1 MTIFGFKKIFNY
13 FSIFT
18 IILGSAFGTFNSAH
32 AGDGDDGTGEVVDGA
47 SITATDADGLL
58 IDADGDGAIAISV
71 DPNGGI
77 TFGAAGDD
85 DAITSDSTGAAATTF
100 TITDSNTTSID
111 TLTLAGDIDIGD
123 TDNDDI
129 DALNSQRIQTI
140 ITNLNNNEEWRFKNR

>member
-1 MTIFGFKKIFNY
+1 MTIFGLKKIFNY

-47 SITATDADGLL
+47 SITATDANGLL

-77 TFGAAGDD
+77 TFGTAGDD

-111 TLTLAGDIDIGD
+111 TLTLAPWFF
-123 TDNDDI
+123 
-129 DALNSQRIQTI
+129 AQLNKLLLGENCSGEAI
-140 ITNLNNNEEWRFKNR
+140 IRLNPNLTAA